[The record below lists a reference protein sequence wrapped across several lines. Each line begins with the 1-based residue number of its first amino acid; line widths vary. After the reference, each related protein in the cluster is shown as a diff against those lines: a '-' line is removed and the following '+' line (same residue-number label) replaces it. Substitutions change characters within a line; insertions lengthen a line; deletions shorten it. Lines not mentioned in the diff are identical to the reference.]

1 MNDIAISLAITNL
14 KDYNQG
20 VLAFKWLD
28 LPTTESE
35 IDGIYNKIS
44 NDYEDEVFVSD
55 IDQVFE
61 YIKNSG
67 EYMTYNDVI
76 RLNDFLNDFD
86 GDSDMLKALI
96 EYQGD
101 DLLELLNSKYID
113 FEDIRFYDWITT
125 NEEYAK
131 FYLEEYEFDL
141 NNIEV
146 YIDFD
151 KLGEDFAK
159 DLGYSEEDDI
169 NYYEF
174 GKDYL
179 EDVGCENI
187 LNFSDYIDLDMM
199 GNDFAMD
206 GYISDYG
213 YIELP

>member
-101 DLLELLNSKYID
+101 DLLELIDNDYID
-113 FEDIRFYDWITT
+113 FDDILFYPWITT

-131 FYLEEYEFDL
+131 FCLESYDIDI
-141 NNIEV
+141 NSIER
-146 YIDFD
+146 YIDFEE
-151 KLGEDFAK
+151 LGEDIAR
-159 DLGYSEEDDI
+159 DLGYDDVD
-169 NYYEF
+169 YYEF
-174 GKDYL
+174 GKEYID
-179 EDVGCENI
+179 DIGHENI
-187 LNFSDYIDLDMM
+187 LNFTDCIDLDSM
-199 GNDFAMD
+199 GSDFGTD
-206 GYISDYG
+206 GYISEYG
-213 YIELP
+213 YIELT